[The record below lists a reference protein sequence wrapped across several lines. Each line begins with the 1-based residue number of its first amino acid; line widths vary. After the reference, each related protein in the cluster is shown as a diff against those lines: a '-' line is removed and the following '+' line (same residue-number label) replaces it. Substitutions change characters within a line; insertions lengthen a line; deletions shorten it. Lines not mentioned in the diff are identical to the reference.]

1 MAQGQSTE
9 IISIIQWIRTSR
21 LSTKKSLSQ
30 VRQGK
35 AAVVIQARQRGR
47 AGRTAAELRAQVQP
61 YTLIP
66 DPSTLNPIPPNLRG
80 NRCGHLWRDKR
91 TVLNTYGV
99 ISGPR

>member
-9 IISIIQWIRTSR
+9 IISIIQWIRTRR
-21 LSTKKSLSQ
+21 LSIKKSLSQ

-66 DPSTLNPIPPNLRG
+66 DPPTLNPISPNLTGQLMRPLMACQVY
-80 NRCGHLWRDKR
+80 RIALRER
-91 TVLNTYGV
+91 S
-99 ISGPR
+99 I